1 MSILNL
7 LTAIYWGQLSKC
19 TSFDQDLKQY
29 ACSLSQPD
37 AYGAVCAFAVL
48 LFLTQIV
55 FTYMLY
61 IWRGA
66 LIDDV
71 DVIYNDS
78 YSSLPQTGAPTSNN
92 YGNKFAPVQTA
103 EL

>member
-19 TSFDQDLKQY
+19 TSFDQN
-29 ACSLSQPD
+29 LSQYSCTLPD

-48 LFLTQIV
+48 LFLTQLV

-61 IWRGA
+61 IWRGS

-71 DVIYNDS
+71 DVVYNDS
-78 YSSLPQTGAPTSNN
+78 YSSLPQTASGSSSN
-92 YGNKFAPVQTA
+92 YGNKFEPVQTA

>member
-19 TSFDQDLKQY
+19 TSFDQSISQY
-29 ACSLSQPD
+29 SCAQPD
-37 AYGAVCAFAVL
+37 AYGAVCAFAVF
-48 LFLTQIV
+48 LFLTQV
-55 FTYMLY
+55 PFTYLLY
-61 IWRGA
+61 MWRGV

-71 DVIYNDS
+71 DVSYNDS
-78 YSSLPQTGAPTSNN
+78 YSSLPQTAPASGG
-92 YGNKFAPVQTA
+92 YGNKFAPLQTA